1 MLRGSQEAACR
12 EQYQHPTD
20 SRHGVVNGRLRRS
33 NSARNDSIGILRRP
47 MRRPLLIA
55 TAIAMVAC
63 HREPSAPLA
72 RDKVDVILITID
84 TLRADAVGY
93 SANTRVKTP
102 FLDRLAADG
111 VVFSN
116 AHAHNVVTLPSHVNI
131 LTGLY
136 PYQHGVHDN
145 AGFRL
150 DVKNE
155 TLATM
160 LRRAGYTTGA
170 FVGAYPLDARY
181 GLNAGFDVYD
191 DNYGKGPAS
200 LDFTNQERPAAAVL
214 DAATHWWRA
223 NEGKKR
229 FLWIHVYDVHA
240 PYRPPEPFAAE
251 YDDNPYLGEVAAVD
265 HALNTQ
271 LAPLIDADPGA
282 LVIVTADHGE
292 GLGDHGELTHG
303 LFAYEATLK
312 IPLIVRAPGLPH
324 RVETAYVRHADIVPT
339 VLDALGITKPTV
351 LPGLSLLG
359 KVEPRDTYFEAL
371 SASLNR
377 GWAPLTGVI
386 HRGDKYIE
394 LPIAELYLL
403 LHDPHELTNLRTERR
418 RDAEEARQLLAGM
431 HAVVSPARSVSSEEA
446 ARLRSLG
453 YISGTASGK
462 EAYTVADDPK
472 NLVALDNKMH
482 DVIEAYERHDL
493 PRALAFAK
501 EVVAARPEMAAARE
515 LLAFVLQQS
524 ENVPAA
530 IDNLRQAIRH
540 GGQTDG
546 MRVQLGL
553 LLTESGKT
561 AEAVQ
566 ILAPLA
572 TGDNPDALNAY
583 GIALADLGKFDDAAL
598 QFHRILQLDPNNA
611 PALQNLGI
619 VALRRDD
626 VAAAQ
631 SFLARALALNPR
643 LPLALNTLGVVYAR
657 QGDYAHAVQSW
668 NSAVTIDPRQY
679 DALFNAGLV
688 EGRAGH
694 VSEARA
700 ALSRFVATAP
710 KDRYAADIV
719 TARQALQALQP

>member
-1 MLRGSQEAACR
+1 MRNGS
-12 EQYQHPTD
+12 
-20 SRHGVVNGRLRRS
+20 
-33 NSARNDSIGILRRP
+33 
-47 MRRPLLIA
+47 MRRAFLLFAVLSSGI
-55 TAIAMVAC
+55 MGC
-63 HREPSAPLA
+63 HRESAPALMTGGG
-72 RDKVDVILITID
+72 KPDVILVTID
-84 TLRADAVGY
+84 TLRADALGF
-93 SANTRVKTP
+93 AGNTRVKTP

-111 VVFSN
+111 IVLTN

-150 DVKNE
+150 EAKNE

-160 LRRAGYTTGA
+160 LHRVGYTTGA

-191 DNYGKGPAS
+191 DNYGKGAAS
-200 LDFTNQERPAAAVL
+200 LDFTNQERPAGAVL
-214 DAATHWWRA
+214 EAAARWWRA
-223 NEGKKR
+223 NEGKPR
-229 FLWIHVYDVHA
+229 FVWIHLYDAHA
-240 PYRPPEPFAAE
+240 PYRPPEPFATE
-251 YDDNPYLGEVAAVD
+251 YASNPYLGEVAAID
-265 HALNTQ
+265 HTLGAQ
-271 LAPLIDADPGA
+271 LAPIIDADRNA

-292 GLGDHGELTHG
+292 GLGEHGELTHG

-312 IPLIVRAPGLPH
+312 IPLIVRAPGTPH
-324 RVETAYVRHADIVPT
+324 RVEPAYVRHVDIVPT
-339 VLDALGITKPTV
+339 VLGALGIAKPPA
-351 LPGLSLLG
+351 LPGESLLG
-359 KVEPRDTYFEAL
+359 KIDSRDSYFESL

-394 LPIAELYLL
+394 LPIAELYDLP
-403 LHDPHELTNLRTERR
+403 HDPMEQTNVRAERR
-418 RDAEEARQLLAGM
+418 REAEEARQLLASM
-431 HAVVSPARSVSSEEA
+431 HAGTAPSRNVSSEEA

-453 YISGTASGK
+453 YVSGTASSK
-462 EAYTVADDPK
+462 DAYTAADDPK
-472 NLVALDNKMH
+472 NLVALDNRMH
-482 DVIEAYERHDL
+482 DVIDAYERHDVA
-493 PRALAFAK
+493 RALALAK
-501 EVVAARPEMAAARE
+501 EVVAERPDMAAGHE

-530 IDNLRQAIRH
+530 IDNLRAAIRG
-540 GGQTDG
+540 GGQTEG
-546 MRVQLGL
+546 TRVQLGL

-572 TGDNPDALNAY
+572 TGNNPDALNAY
-583 GIALADLGKFDDAAL
+583 GIALADEGKVDDATRQFNRVL
-598 QFHRILQLDPNNA
+598 QVDPNNA

-626 VAAAQ
+626 VPAAQ
-631 SFLARALALNPR
+631 SYLNRALALNPR

-657 QGDYAHAVQSW
+657 QGDYVHAVQSW
-668 NSAVTIDPRQY
+668 NNAVAIDPRQY

-694 VSEARA
+694 VNESRA
-700 ALSRFVATAP
+700 ALNRFVATAP
-710 KDRYAADIV
+710 KDRYSADIV
-719 TARQALQALQP
+719 TARQALQALK